1 MLGYT
6 IRRILQIIPVLFV
19 ISLVVFLMLH
29 MIPGDPVKNM
39 LGINATEEAIE
50 AMRAKLGL
58 DQPLHKQYISF
69 MKGVLKGDLGTS
81 IHTRKPVV
89 QEILDKYPYT
99 LKLAVGGTIVATV
112 FGIIFGI
119 IAAVYHNK
127 FMDNFIMVLSLLSV
141 STPSFFLSLILMLI
155 FSLYLG
161 WLPSVG
167 VKSWAHYVLP
177 VITLGAQSVGIM
189 ARTTR
194 SAMLEVLNQD
204 YIRTS
209 RSRGVPE
216 RIIIY
221 SHAFKNALIPIVT
234 VIGLRFGGLLAGSA
248 LVETVFAIPGIGRLM
263 VDGVLKRDYPVVQGT
278 ILVISATFVIMNLLT
293 DLLYAVVDPRVKYD

>member
-39 LGINATEEAIE
+39 LGINATEEAVE
-50 AMRAKLGL
+50 AMRTKLGL
-58 DQPLHKQYISF
+58 DQPLHIQYMNF

-81 IHTRKPVV
+81 IHTRKPVMK
-89 QEILDKYPYT
+89 EILDKYPYT
-99 LKLAVGGTIVATV
+99 LKLAIGGTVVATV

-119 IAAVYHNK
+119 IAAVNHNK

-216 RIIIY
+216 RVIIY